1 MEKNLSPAPEVVSGG
16 VSRGMA
22 LMLLFSL
29 FDSSAGLFIKLI
41 PWNPF
46 VTAGLRGFL
55 TFFVLLVFYRV
66 RKTSFR
72 LSRFSFFGAL
82 VMAVMFISFI
92 SATRITTAAN
102 AAMLQYTNPMFILF
116 FGRIFFNQKLKLADM
131 GVVVFVFTGIWLLF
145 SGSFGESRALG
156 NGLALLSGVAFAA
169 MFTFNNHVKSEE
181 DHIGA
186 ILLGHILTFIICIPF
201 LFLFTPDLSPS
212 NAWPLIAMVI
222 LQQAV
227 PFILY
232 ARAIR
237 LCPPL
242 AASLITMTGPVLNP
256 FWVWIFTGETP
267 SGHAVAGGVIIL
279 LAVGLWS
286 VHSLLRKEMI

>member
-1 MEKNLSPAPEVVSGG
+1 
-16 VSRGMA
+16 MA

-55 TFFVLLVFYRV
+55 TFFVLLVFYRT
-66 RKTSFR
+66 RKTRFRFSR
-72 LSRFSFFGAL
+72 LSFLGSAII
-82 VMAVMFISFI
+82 AVMFISFI

-102 AAMLQYTNPMFILF
+102 AALLQYTNPVFILI
-116 FGRIFFNQKLKLADM
+116 FGRVFFRQKVKPADA
-131 GVVVFVFTGIWLLF
+131 GVVAFVLAGIWLLF
-145 SGSFGESRALG
+145 SGSFGEGKTLG
-156 NGLALLSGVAFAA
+156 NGLALLSGAAFAG
-169 MFTFNNHVKSEE
+169 MFTFNNHVSSEE

-186 ILLGHILTFIICIPF
+186 ILLGHILTFFICIPF
-201 LFLFTPDLSPS
+201 LFLFPPDLSAS
-212 NAWPLIAMVI
+212 KIKLLFAMVVF
-222 LQQAV
+222 QQAI

-237 LCPPL
+237 ICPPL
-242 AASLITMTGPVLNP
+242 AASLITMMGPVLNP
-256 FWVWIFTGETP
+256 ILVWIFTGETP
-267 SGHAVAGGVIIL
+267 SGRTVAGGVIIL

-286 VHSLLRKEMI
+286 VHGLKEA

>member
-1 MEKNLSPAPEVVSGG
+1 
-16 VSRGMA
+16 MA

-55 TFFVLLVFYRV
+55 TFFVLLVFYRS

-72 LSRFSFFGAL
+72 LSRLSFFGSTII
-82 VMAVMFISFI
+82 AVMFISFI
-92 SATRITTAAN
+92 IATRITSAAN
-102 AAMLQYTNPMFILF
+102 AALLQYTNPVFILL
-116 FGRIFFNQKLKLADM
+116 FGRVFFKQKVKLVDM
-131 GVVVFVFTGIWLLF
+131 GIVTFVLAGILLLF
-145 SGSFGESRALG
+145 SGSFEEGRALG
-156 NGLALLSGVAFAA
+156 NVLALLSGIAFAG
-169 MFTFNNHVKSEE
+169 MFTFNNRVRSEE

-186 ILLGHILTFIICIPF
+186 ILLGHIFTFLICIPF
-201 LFLFTPDLSPS
+201 LFLFPPDFSASKIQL
-212 NAWPLIAMVI
+212 LIAMVVF
-222 LQQAV
+222 QQAI

-237 LCPPL
+237 ICPPL
-242 AASLITMTGPVLNP
+242 AASLITMMGPVLNP
-256 FWVWIFTGETP
+256 FLVWIFTGETP
-267 SGHAVAGGVIIL
+267 TGRTVAGGVIIL

-286 VHSLLRKEMI
+286 FHNLKEGT